1 MSIPL
6 IFLIILD
13 YIFTSIQLDPTQ
25 LNCEC
30 VIFELYCQL
39 VLFNVN
45 SRFDANRRLRQSF
58 PGQRE
63 NFSET
68 VYSSRITLVPNKM
81 FSE

>member
-13 YIFTSIQLDPTQ
+13 YIFQLDPTQ

-63 NFSET
+63 SFSEKGLFLSYYAGT
-68 VYSSRITLVPNKM
+68 Q
-81 FSE
+81 